1 MQEQEQRPGRQGLE
15 AGAEWRLRA
24 VLQELEKL
32 PGRQGSRQVPSDRW
46 DGRLRAQGVTNL
58 MGGRQG
64 QRTGAE
70 VVCKVLGR

>member
-32 PGRQGSRQVPSDRW
+32 PGRGK
-46 DGRLRAQGVTNL
+46 GFKEN
-58 MGGRQG
+58 
-64 QRTGAE
+64 AE
-70 VVCKVLGR
+70 

>member
-32 PGRQGSRQVPSDRW
+32 PGRQG
-46 DGRLRAQGVTNL
+46 LKA
-58 MGGRQG
+58 
-64 QRTGAE
+64 GAE
-70 VVCKVLGR
+70 